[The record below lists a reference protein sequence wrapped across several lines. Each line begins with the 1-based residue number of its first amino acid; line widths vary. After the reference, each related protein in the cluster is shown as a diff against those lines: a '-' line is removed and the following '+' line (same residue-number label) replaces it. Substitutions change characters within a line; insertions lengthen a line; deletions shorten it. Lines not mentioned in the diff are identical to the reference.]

1 MHTGEMMNRSFREP
15 VDRRTEARTRSGWT
29 SLLWMFVG
37 AVIAV
42 MVGVFLYLS
51 PLFDSYKPKEVDVNP
66 EVPVEPL
73 PQAPKPRE
81 YEFYEVLPKRDFQ
94 GGQSGLG
101 NAPEPTPQESIKEQ
115 PTTPKPAPT
124 KAVDVVVSAKP
135 DEITVVEENETYD
148 APTKES
154 KTAKAQVSTAPVT
167 YTYILQIRSYDNA
180 EEADKK
186 RSEVIMAGVD
196 AKVVHRIDP
205 SGVALYQVISVPFSD
220 RQDAMEAEQVLS
232 SNGIDAL
239 LIEQRR

>member
-1 MHTGEMMNRSFREP
+1 MNRSFREP
-15 VDRRTEARTRSGWT
+15 VDRRTEARTRSGWI

-42 MVGVFLYLS
+42 MIGVFLYLS

-66 EVPVEPL
+66 EVAVEPL
-73 PQAPKPRE
+73 PQTPKPRE

-101 NAPEPTPQESIKEQ
+101 QAPEPAPQESTKEQQ
-115 PTTPKPAPT
+115 PTTPAPATT

-135 DEITVVEENETYD
+135 DEITVVEENDTYD
-148 APTKES
+148 APTKEGE
-154 KTAKAQVSTAPVT
+154 TAKAQVSTTPVT
-167 YTYILQIRSYDNA
+167 RTYILQVRSYDNA

-186 RSEVIMAGVD
+186 RNEVIMAGVD
-196 AKVVHRIDP
+196 ARVVHRIDP

-220 RQDAMEAEQVLS
+220 RQEAEEAEKILGN
-232 SNGIDAL
+232 NGIDVIV
-239 LIEQRR
+239 IEQRR